1 MYKID
6 YNSYRSIK
14 SFNRRSRFLVMH
26 YTALNFE
33 KSVHALTGELASA
46 HYLIPNPDDPT
57 YRAAGFNKIHIF
69 NLVDELERAWH
80 AGISC
85 WAGRKGLNDTSIG
98 IEIVNEATNNGGVFT
113 FPPYHPEQI
122 TAIKELAINILQRY
136 PDITPTHV
144 VGHSDISWQR
154 KTDPGPSFPWKELYD
169 MGVGAWYDEE
179 TKQKYIEQFEH
190 CLPDV
195 VEILEK
201 FKRYGYDV
209 TGTEEEENFQFLIK
223 VFQMHFRPSYYNGVI
238 DIETIA
244 ILYALVEKYFDNKT

>member
-6 YNSYRSIK
+6 YNSYRSTK

-33 KSVHALTGELASA
+33 KSVHALTGELVSA

-57 YRAAGFNKIHIF
+57 YRVAGFDKVHIF

-80 AGISC
+80 AGISY
-85 WAGRKGLNDTSIG
+85 WAGREGLNDTSIG
-98 IEIVNEATNNGGVFT
+98 IEIVNEASNNSGVFT
-113 FPPYHPEQI
+113 FPPYHPDQI
-122 TAIKELAINILQRY
+122 VAIKDLAINILQRY
-136 PDITPTHV
+136 PDIKPTYV

-169 MGVGAWYDEE
+169 AGVGAWYDEE
-179 TKQKYIEQFEH
+179 TKKEYIEKFEH
-190 CLPDV
+190 SLPDF

-201 FKRYGYDV
+201 FKCYGYDI
-209 TGTEEEENFQFLIK
+209 TGTEEKENFQSLIK
-223 VFQMHFRPSYYNGVI
+223 AFQMHFRPSHYDGVI

-244 ILYALVEKYFDNKT
+244 ILYALVEKYFDNKS

>member
-6 YNSYRSIK
+6 YNSYRSTK

-33 KSVHALTGELASA
+33 KSIQALTGELVSA
-46 HYLIPNPDDPT
+46 HYLVPTPDDPT
-57 YRAAGFNKIHIF
+57 YQAAGFDKVRIF

-85 WAGRKGLNDTSIG
+85 WAGREGLNDTSIG
-98 IEIVNEATNNGGVFT
+98 IEIVNEASDDRGVFT
-113 FPPYHPEQI
+113 FPPYHPDQI
-122 TAIKELAINILQRY
+122 TALKELAINILQRY
-136 PDITPTHV
+136 PDIKPTHV

-169 MGVGAWYDEE
+169 AGVGAWYDEE
-179 TKQKYIEQFEH
+179 TKQKYIEQFGY
-190 CLPDV
+190 CLPDTT
-195 VEILEK
+195 EILEK
-201 FKRYGYDV
+201 FKRYGYDI
-209 TGTEEEENFQFLIK
+209 TGAEKEENFQSLIK
-223 VFQMHFRPSYYNGVI
+223 AFQMHFRQSYYDGVP

-244 ILYALVEKYFDNKT
+244 ILYALVEKYFDNKS